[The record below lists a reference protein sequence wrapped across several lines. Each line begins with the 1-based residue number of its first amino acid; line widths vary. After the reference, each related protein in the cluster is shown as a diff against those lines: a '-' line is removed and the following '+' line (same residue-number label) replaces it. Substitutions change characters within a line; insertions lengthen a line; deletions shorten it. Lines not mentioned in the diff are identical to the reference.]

1 MGYPHPSHP
10 RESPIL
16 SKYFGDPEARTLA
29 GWRARGGYEALEQ
42 ALNTDPQELQTVVK
56 DSGLRGRGGAG
67 FPTGMKW
74 SFMKPDGKT
83 HYLCCNADESEP
95 GTFKDREIMRWTP
108 HGLVEGVALA
118 AHAIYAQTAYIYI
131 RGEMPQGA
139 RILEKAAQELALIT
153 GQKPAVTRAKKSISN
168 FKLRKGMPIGLR
180 VTLRRDRMWIFLEK
194 LLNVALPRI
203 RDFRGLNPNSFD
215 GRGNYN
221 LGLREQLIFPEI
233 TYDMVDA
240 LRGMDIAVVTTAETD
255 EEARALLE
263 LLGFPFRK

>member
-1 MGYPHPSHP
+1 MP
-10 RESPIL
+10 L
-16 SKYFGDPEARTLA
+16 D
-29 GWRARGGYEALEQ
+29 
-42 ALNTDPQELQTVVK
+42 
-56 DSGLRGRGGAG
+56 
-67 FPTGMKW
+67 
-74 SFMKPDGKT
+74 
-83 HYLCCNADESEP
+83 
-95 GTFKDREIMRWTP
+95 
-108 HGLVEGVALA
+108 VALKRK
-118 AHAIYAQTAYIYI
+118 YYEEVRPELI
-131 RGEMPQGA
+131 RRLGYQNVWEVPRLEKVVINQGLGEAKEDA

-240 LRGMDIAVVTTAETD
+240 LRCMDIAVVTTAETD

>member
-1 MGYPHPSHP
+1 
-10 RESPIL
+10 
-16 SKYFGDPEARTLA
+16 
-29 GWRARGGYEALEQ
+29 
-42 ALNTDPQELQTVVK
+42 
-56 DSGLRGRGGAG
+56 
-67 FPTGMKW
+67 
-74 SFMKPDGKT
+74 
-83 HYLCCNADESEP
+83 
-95 GTFKDREIMRWTP
+95 
-108 HGLVEGVALA
+108 
-118 AHAIYAQTAYIYI
+118 
-131 RGEMPQGA
+131 
-139 RILEKAAQELALIT
+139 
-153 GQKPAVTRAKKSISN
+153 
-168 FKLRKGMPIGLR
+168 MPIGLR

-221 LGLREQLIFPEI
+221 LGLREQLICPEI

>member
-1 MGYPHPSHP
+1 MPLDLALKRKYYEEVRPELIRRFGYQNVWEVP
-10 RESPIL
+10 RLEKVVINQGL
-16 SKYFGDPEARTLA
+16 GEAK
-29 GWRARGGYEALEQ
+29 E
-42 ALNTDPQELQTVVK
+42 D
-56 DSGLRGRGGAG
+56 
-67 FPTGMKW
+67 
-74 SFMKPDGKT
+74 
-83 HYLCCNADESEP
+83 
-95 GTFKDREIMRWTP
+95 
-108 HGLVEGVALA
+108 
-118 AHAIYAQTAYIYI
+118 
-131 RGEMPQGA
+131 A

-153 GQKPAVTRAKKSISN
+153 GQKPIITKAKDSIAA
-168 FKLRKGMPIGLR
+168 FKLREGQSIGCK
-180 VTLRRDRMWIFLEK
+180 VTLRGDRMWEFLDR
-194 LLNVALPRI
+194 LIAVAIPRI

>member
-1 MGYPHPSHP
+1 MPLEVGLKKKYLEEVRPELIRRFGYTNIWAVP
-10 RESPIL
+10 RLEKVVINQGL
-16 SKYFGDPEARTLA
+16 GEAK
-29 GWRARGGYEALEQ
+29 E
-42 ALNTDPQELQTVVK
+42 D
-56 DSGLRGRGGAG
+56 
-67 FPTGMKW
+67 
-74 SFMKPDGKT
+74 
-83 HYLCCNADESEP
+83 
-95 GTFKDREIMRWTP
+95 
-108 HGLVEGVALA
+108 
-118 AHAIYAQTAYIYI
+118 
-131 RGEMPQGA
+131 A

-180 VTLRRDRMWIFLEK
+180 VTLRGDRMWIFLEK

-203 RDFRGLNPNSFD
+203 RDFRGLNPNAFD

-233 TYDMVDA
+233 SYDLVDA
-240 LRGMDIAVVTTAETD
+240 VRGMDVAVVTTAETD